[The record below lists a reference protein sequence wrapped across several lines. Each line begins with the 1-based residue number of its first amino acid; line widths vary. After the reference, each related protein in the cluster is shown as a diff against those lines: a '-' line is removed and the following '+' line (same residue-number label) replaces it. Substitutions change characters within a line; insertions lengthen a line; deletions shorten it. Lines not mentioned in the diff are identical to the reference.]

1 MFYFIVNEHGGG
13 GKAGK
18 TWAKV
23 QAILEK
29 EKVPYKKLVTTAEE
43 GASVLARN
51 VSSLDGDLNL
61 VVVGG
66 DGTINEVLNGI
77 DFERV
82 RLGVIPTGSGNDFAR
97 GMKIPRS
104 TKKAVEM
111 VLKSGEGKSV
121 DIGSVSFA
129 DGSSRLF
136 GISAGMGMDAIVC
149 KKALDSKLKNFL
161 NKLGLGKFIY
171 IIYTVQTL
179 FSMRTEDFKLSFD
192 GGPLQKIPGLI
203 FIAFMNLETEG
214 GGVKMYPGA
223 DAQDGKISVCIASDI
238 PKLKAF
244 AYLPRLVAGKQAKIK
259 GFILR
264 QCSKIAVSCPKPGVT
279 LHLDGEYGGEQS
291 EIVVSVLPGKLRILA
306 R

>member
-1 MFYFIVNEHGGG
+1 MYYFIVNEHGGG
-13 GKAGK
+13 GKARK

-23 QAILEK
+23 QSILEK
-29 EKVPYKKLVTTAEE
+29 ERITYKKLVTTAEE

-77 DFERV
+77 DFEKV

-97 GMKIPRS
+97 GMKIPRN
-104 TKKAVEM
+104 TKKAVDM
-111 VLKSGEGKSV
+111 VLKSGDGKSV
-121 DIGSVSFA
+121 DIGSVSFD

-149 KKALDSKLKNFL
+149 KKALSSKLKNFL

-179 FSMRTEDFKLSFD
+179 FSMKTEDFKVSFD
-192 GGPLQKIPGLI
+192 GEPMQEIPRLI

-223 DAQDGKISVCIASDI
+223 NAQNGKISVCIASDI
-238 PKLKAF
+238 PKFKAF
-244 AYLPRLVAGKQAKIK
+244 GYLPRLVVGKQGKIK

-264 QCSKIAVSCPKPGVT
+264 QCSQIAVSCPKPGVT
-279 LHLDGEYGGEQS
+279 LHFDGEYGGEQS
-291 EIVVSVLPGKLRILA
+291 NIVVRVLPGKLRMLVQ
-306 R
+306 